1 MNAERTIELGKELYE
16 YKRTHEKPVSDSER
30 LLFDACVAMKQL
42 QSDLDQFELALK
54 AQRDETKILTT
65 DLAKAKE
72 ENDELRKVFADYPDM
87 MERLTKHSKEQTKEV
102 ERLKESLIEIGDYAY
117 EGHRDSRVDEHSC
130 LYKVSNMASKALG
143 NPEKGGG

>member
-1 MNAERTIELGKELYE
+1 MDKQTEVIKELKKISGDYE
-16 YKRTHEKPVSDSER
+16 TDEDDFYKDTLGVIE
-30 LLFDACVAMKQL
+30 QL
-42 QSDLDQFELALK
+42 QAELAE
-54 AQRDETKILTT
+54 Q
-65 DLAKAKE
+65 KE
-72 ENDELRKVFADYPDM
+72 ENEKLRKVFADYPDM